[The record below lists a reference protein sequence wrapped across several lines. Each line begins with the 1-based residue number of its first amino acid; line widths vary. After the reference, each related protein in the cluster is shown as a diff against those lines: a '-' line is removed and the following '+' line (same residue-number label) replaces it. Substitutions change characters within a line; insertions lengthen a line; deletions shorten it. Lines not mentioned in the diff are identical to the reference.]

1 VSDALALG
9 LFFLCAVLS
18 AFFSGAETA
27 VTSVSAPSVFRM
39 REEKR
44 HGAECLARLRE
55 SLDRT
60 LSAILVGNTLVN
72 AAAGSLAAAIV
83 LPRLG
88 ERWGVLVSAVG
99 TTAVLL
105 VVGEVTPKTLA
116 ARSPERFALLAAR
129 PVELLVAALS
139 PVVTLLSATARFL
152 LRPFGVTR
160 GEGAGEATEEDVR
173 SLISLSQR
181 QGALGAEEKEILHA
195 VLDFGDLPVRDAM
208 VPLARIV
215 AIPVSALFPEV
226 EAACRVH
233 RFSRFPVTGDGPDD
247 VVGILHAK
255 DLFDVSDAEERS
267 FQLSRWLRPAV
278 FVPELQKAG
287 DLFRE
292 MRRRR
297 FHMAV
302 VVDEHG
308 STSGI
313 VTLEDLVEKILGDI
327 ADEHDEPASR
337 PPTDG
342 TTLLV
347 EGTYALSELSRD
359 LGIPLDEP
367 GVETVAGFLLR
378 RFGRIPRAGARTR
391 AEGLEFTVERASP
404 RAIERVRISR
414 VHVPEGA

>member
-1 VSDALALG
+1 
-9 LFFLCAVLS
+9 
-18 AFFSGAETA
+18 
-27 VTSVSAPSVFRM
+27 M
-39 REEKR
+39 
-44 HGAECLARLRE
+44 
-55 SLDRT
+55 
-60 LSAILVGNTLVN
+60 
-72 AAAGSLAAAIV
+72 
-83 LPRLG
+83 
-88 ERWGVLVSAVG
+88 
-99 TTAVLL
+99 
-105 VVGEVTPKTLA
+105 
-116 ARSPERFALLAAR
+116 AR
-129 PVELLVAALS
+129 PVELLVAGLS
-139 PVVTLLSATARFL
+139 PVVSLLSAIATFL
-152 LRPFGVTR
+152 LTPLR
-160 GEGAGEATEEDVR
+160 GTHREGAGGVTEEDVR

-181 QGALGAEEKEILHA
+181 QGALGVEEKEILHS

-208 VPLARIV
+208 VPLARMV
-215 AIPVSALFPEV
+215 AVPASSGFPEV
-226 EAACRVH
+226 ETACRVH

-255 DLFDVSDAEERS
+255 DLFDVSDAEERV

-327 ADEHDEPASR
+327 ADEHDEHGSH
-337 PPTDG
+337 PPTEG

-347 EGTYALSELSRD
+347 EGSYPLDKLSRD
-359 LGIPLDEP
+359 LGVALDEP

-378 RFGRIPRAGARTR
+378 RFGRIPRVGAHTR
-391 AEGLEFTVERASP
+391 VEGLELTVERASP

-414 VHVPEGA
+414 VPAGEDA

>member
-1 VSDALALG
+1 MSDAFALS
-9 LFFLCAVLS
+9 LFVLCAVLS
-18 AFFSGAETA
+18 AIFSGAETA
-27 VTSVSAPSVFRM
+27 VTSVSGPTVFRM
-39 REEKR
+39 MEEKR
-44 HGAECLARLRE
+44 PGAERLGRLRE
-55 SLDRT
+55 SLGRT

-72 AAAGSLAAAIV
+72 AAAGSLAAALV

-88 ERWGVLVSAVG
+88 EQWGVLVSAVG

-129 PVELLVAALS
+129 PVELLVAFLS
-139 PVVTLLSATARFL
+139 PIVTLLSATAGFL
-152 LRPFGVTR
+152 LRPFGGAHR
-160 GEGAGEATEEDVR
+160 EGSGGVTEEDVR

-208 VPLARIV
+208 VPLARMV
-215 AIPVSALFPEV
+215 AVPVSSGFPEV
-226 EAACRVH
+226 QAACRVH
-233 RFSRFPVTGDGPDD
+233 RYSRFPVTGDGPDD

-255 DLFDVSDAEERS
+255 DLFDVSDSDERT
-267 FQLSRWLRPAV
+267 FQLSRWLRPTV

-327 ADEHDEPASR
+327 ADEHDEPESH
-337 PPTDG
+337 PPTEG

-347 EGTYALSELSRD
+347 EGAYPLEELSRD
-359 LGIPLDEP
+359 LGVPLDGP
-367 GVETVAGFLLR
+367 GIETVAGFLLR
-378 RFGRIPRAGARTR
+378 RFGRIPRAGAHTR
-391 AEGLEFTVERASP
+391 VGDLELTVERASP

-414 VHVPEGA
+414 VPPGEDA